1 MASSSRS
8 SVVVTLNNL
17 PDDGI
22 ILPDVDTSK
31 VDALINDYFNDS
43 DSACGSDDEEY
54 HSNNNHSNHL
64 KR

>member
-31 VDALINDYFNDS
+31 VDALINDYFKDMR
-43 DSACGSDDEEY
+43 
-54 HSNNNHSNHL
+54 
-64 KR
+64 K